1 MRTVYG
7 WSLAILIGSCGIAA
21 AQNRTLPAP
30 AQRPGAAPPAAAAPG
45 GVAAGG
51 AAVNG
56 AATQQGT
63 ADQQVAA
70 CLWAG
75 NRNEIEL
82 AKLAQQKA
90 KHDSVKQF
98 AAEMI
103 KDHNQAADELAR
115 VAGNLVN
122 VGTARAGTGADTRRE
137 VRRPVLDEAQDRQ
150 KGREEAREDRRD
162 ARENGAAP
170 ADRREGR
177 EEARNDRR
185 GGREEAREDRRDDR
199 ATVAA
204 GRQQPFN
211 WVTIHREIADEC
223 LQSSKQELNDKQ
235 ANEFDKCY
243 MGMQIAAHMKMVDEL
258 KVLKNHVSSQ
268 FSQDLEKTLETT
280 EHHLKEAKKIMEEI
294 KDQPDRGGDKK
305 NQ

>member
-1 MRTVYG
+1 
-7 WSLAILIGSCGIAA
+7 
-21 AQNRTLPAP
+21 
-30 AQRPGAAPPAAAAPG
+30 
-45 GVAAGG
+45 VAAGG
-51 AAVNG
+51 V
-56 AATQQGT
+56 ATQQGT
-63 ADQQVAA
+63 PDQQVAA

-90 KHDSVKQF
+90 KHDSVKEF

-103 KDHNQAADELAR
+103 KDHNQTADKLAR

-122 VGTARAGTGADTRRE
+122 AGTARAGTGTDTRRE

-162 ARENGAAP
+162 ARDEG
-170 ADRREGR
+170 DRPKGR
-177 EEARNDRR
+177 EEAREDRR
-185 GGREEAREDRRDDR
+185 AGREEAREDRRDDR
-199 ATVAA
+199 AAA
-204 GRQQPFN
+204 AGGRQQPFN

-243 MGMQIAAHMKMVDEL
+243 MGMQVAAHMKMVDEL

-268 FSQDLEKTLETT
+268 FSQDLEQSLEKT
-280 EHHLKEAKKIMEEI
+280 EHHLKEARKIMEEI